1 MIGPELHTFKLTRF
15 KRFRRIAFSGVTLVL
30 LRVVA
35 RKLVVLQSVAF
46 IFNSKILYPDV
57 KFYISREKLWKDI
70 LDRYFTEDW
79 VGMEFGVAYG
89 DASKIFSRFSNFK
102 FCQNWFGFDTFYGLP
117 ESWGDLPKGAFSSN
131 GKPPEL
137 EDGRFKWILGDVC
150 ETASLIPDLNNEN
163 LPLFI
168 IFDLDLY
175 LPTKSAA
182 DQLIKI
188 LKPGDVVYFDE
199 AYFVDEARVISEI
212 IGNNSLNFKCLGYT
226 SMALALMVI

>member
-1 MIGPELHTFKLTRF
+1 M
-15 KRFRRIAFSGVTLVL
+15 L

-46 IFNSKILYPDV
+46 IFNTKVLYPDV
-57 KFYISREKLWKDI
+57 KFYMSREKLCKEI
-70 LDRYFTEDW
+70 LDRHFNEDW

-199 AYFVDEARVISEI
+199 AYIIDEARVISEI
-212 IGNNSLNFKCLGYT
+212 TANKSLSFECIGFTQMG
-226 SMALALMVI
+226 LALMVT

>member
-1 MIGPELHTFKLTRF
+1 MF
-15 KRFRRIAFSGVTLVL
+15 

-70 LDRYFTEDW
+70 LDLHFTEDW

-199 AYFVDEARVISEI
+199 AYIIDEARVISEI
-212 IGNNSLNFKCLGYT
+212 TANKSLSFECIGFTQMG
-226 SMALALMVI
+226 LALMVT